1 MNIGRLSVIMVLGF
15 IALKTGLSENKSMLV
30 TQDESYW
37 QAINAVRNDLKT
49 PHNLRKQTGTM
60 QYTRPDLPYSFS
72 SAEGHFL
79 IHYTLEGD
87 SAVDSTCTNTAG
99 VPDWVYEAAQ
109 IAERSYRLLIDT
121 LGFQVPPV
129 DDEASPETDLYII
142 DVGYDYAYTYPEA
155 PVTSTPD
162 QTDDYTAYTEI
173 DNDYIGYA
181 TSGLAALQVT
191 IAHEYFHV
199 VQLGYNWFTSNNL
212 SGAVDGDTYFLEWC
226 STWME
231 ERSYPEVNDYY
242 NYVYSFF
249 YSPARSIWFYNYSY
263 ALGFFIRFILDQ
275 YGDDLL
281 IKVWEKIKT
290 DYAFESLQSVLA
302 DEYAA
307 DLAGLWNEFI
317 YRCYFTGERYDPDL
331 SLSTDAQD
339 FPLLQIANTEEYIG
353 TTEFNSTIKP
363 FANIPYCITFGQDL
377 RCGINASTDYENYF
391 SGRYLLVKKDF
402 GQISKAVVLNE
413 NQFVGDISDG
423 DSLLI
428 FMTNF
433 HMDDSYPLTLTVAAV
448 DDSFKIATKIL
459 TVYPNPYLP
468 GDYENLM
475 IDLQLGSITKAIK
488 TNWFDLRGRNAY
500 HKNFVGPYGIGL
512 QSISFSSADL
522 SGARLAS
529 GVYVLRIEVG
539 SKIFNRKVLLLK

>member
-1 MNIGRLSVIMVLGF
+1 MNIGRLSVIMVLGL
-15 IALKTGLSENKSMLV
+15 IALKTGLSENKSILV

-37 QAINAVRNDLKT
+37 QAINAVRNDLKN
-49 PHNLRKQTGTM
+49 PKNLRKQTGTM

-87 SAVDSTCTNTAG
+87 SAVDSTCTNMAG

-173 DNDYIGYA
+173 DNDYTGYA
-181 TSGLAALQVT
+181 TPGLAALQVT

-249 YSPARSIWFYNYSY
+249 YSPARSLWFYNYSY

-275 YGDDLL
+275 YGEDLL
-281 IKVWEKIKT
+281 IKVWDKIKT
-290 DYAFESLQSVLA
+290 DYAFESIQSVLA

-339 FPLLQIANTEEYIG
+339 FPLLQVANTEEYIG
-353 TTEFNSTIKP
+353 TTEFNSTVKP
-363 FANIPYCITFGQDL
+363 FANILYCITFRQDL
-377 RCGINASTDYENYF
+377 LCGINASTDYENYF
-391 SGRYLLVKKDF
+391 SGRYLLVKEDI

-423 DSLLI
+423 DSLLV

-433 HMDDSYPLTLTVAAV
+433 HRDDSYPLTLTVAAV
-448 DDSFKIATKIL
+448 DDSFKITTKIL

-500 HKNFVGPYGIGL
+500 HKNFVGPYEIGL